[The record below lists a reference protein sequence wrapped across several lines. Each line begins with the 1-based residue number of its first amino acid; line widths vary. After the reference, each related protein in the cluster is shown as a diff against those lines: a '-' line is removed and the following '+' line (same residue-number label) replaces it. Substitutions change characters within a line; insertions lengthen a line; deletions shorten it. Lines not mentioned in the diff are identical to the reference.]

1 MTNYSNDTPA
11 HAPAITW
18 LNMTGDVT
26 ITWDKHNEAAI
37 LALIEAKMAD
47 GFSFFIVKP
56 RFFGLLGTKKVSVSS
71 IAEIRKAGKVVAT
84 DDSIAASVLKL
95 DDAAVESVVKKGHA
109 TLLKGTSVPKE
120 TVRRA
125 KTAAEVLQHQT
136 VAIRPIVG
144 G

>member
-1 MTNYSNDTPA
+1 MTNYSIENLKP
-11 HAPAITW
+11 APAITW

-26 ITWDKHNEAAI
+26 ITWDKSNETAI

-47 GFSFFIVKP
+47 GFSFFIIKP
-56 RFFGLLGTKKVSVSS
+56 RFFGLLGKKKVPVDS
-71 IAEIRKAGKVVAT
+71 IAEVRKAGKVVAA
-84 DDSIAASVLKL
+84 DDSIAKSLLKL
-95 DDAAVESVVKKGHA
+95 DDAAVETVVHKGHA
-109 TLLKGTSVPKE
+109 MLVKGTAVPKE